1 MEKGADDFSLLP
13 RTPELEM
20 RTQQQ
25 QQHNN
30 QTHDPSA
37 FRFIFSTNGFAISVG
52 FVCLFVCFKLF
63 PPATRFGI
71 EINYSKFFFSFD
83 ATTRAKIKI
92 RKKIK

>member
-37 FRFIFSTNGFAISVG
+37 FRFIFSTNGFAIFVG
-52 FVCLFVCFKLF
+52 FVCLFVS
-63 PPATRFGI
+63 
-71 EINYSKFFFSFD
+71 NSFH
-83 ATTRAKIKI
+83 RLLVSE
-92 RKKIK
+92 